1 MIRIIA
7 VAALLVSLAAC
18 NTVQGVGRDLSAS
31 GAVISGVADQAR
43 PVRRAPATVHQQP
56 QPYYY

>member
-7 VAALLVSLAAC
+7 AAALLASLAAC
-18 NTVQGVGRDLSAS
+18 NTVQGVGRDLSAG
-31 GAVISGVADQAR
+31 GAVITGAANHAR
-43 PVRRAPATVHQQP
+43 PVRRAP